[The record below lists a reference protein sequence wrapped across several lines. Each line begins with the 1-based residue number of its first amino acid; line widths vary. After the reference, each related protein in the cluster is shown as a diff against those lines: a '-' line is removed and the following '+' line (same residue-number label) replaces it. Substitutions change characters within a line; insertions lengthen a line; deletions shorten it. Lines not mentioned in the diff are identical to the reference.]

1 MTPSAQASTVQIVP
15 VTTAKELD
23 RFVRVPNRLNAGD
36 PNWRTPLLMERKE
49 ALSPKINPVFEH
61 LDHQF
66 FLAVRDGRDVG
77 RISAQI
83 DKLAPT
89 DPEAPFG
96 YFGMIAAED
105 DPTIFSALF
114 AAAEAWLKDR
124 GCVSSRGPFN
134 LSINEQTGL
143 LVDGFDTPPMVMMD
157 HDPAYTA
164 ARVEEQ
170 GYAKIKDLY
179 AYISGVPDFT
189 KGVAARLTRALP
201 EGMTLRPVDMK
212 RFDAEVKTM
221 VGIYNDAWAG
231 NWGFTP
237 LTDAE
242 TAYMAKSL
250 KMILNPKLMWM
261 VEIDGEPAA
270 FIILLP
276 NLNDAIHDLDGK
288 LFPFGVAKL
297 LWRLK
302 VKGVSTGRVPLM
314 GVKRKFARDHRGRL
328 APFAMFE
335 VIRREGIKAG
345 IQKVELSW
353 ILENNRPMRHLL
365 EAMDCRIYKTYRVY
379 EKALA

>member
-1 MTPSAQASTVQIVP
+1 MTPARQGAPVEIVP

-23 RFVRVPNRLNAGD
+23 RFVRVPNRLNASD

-49 ALSPKINPVFEH
+49 ALSPKINPLFEH

-66 FLAVRDGRDVG
+66 WLAVRDGRDVG

-89 DPEAPFG
+89 DPAAPYG

-105 DPTIFSALF
+105 DPAIFQALF
-114 AAAEAWLKDR
+114 AVAEAWLKAR
-124 GCVSSRGPFN
+124 GCATARGPFN
-134 LSINEQTGL
+134 LSISEQSGL

-157 HDPAYTA
+157 HDPAYTGA
-164 ARVEEQ
+164 QVEAQ

-179 AYISGVPDFT
+179 AYYSGVPEFT
-189 KGVAARLTRALP
+189 PGVKARLARGLG
-201 EGMTLRPVDMK
+201 EGVVLRPVDMK

-221 VGIYNDAWAG
+221 VGIYNDAWAD

-242 TAYMAKSL
+242 TVYMAKSL
-250 KMILNPKLMWM
+250 RMILNPKLMWM
-261 VEIDGEPAA
+261 MEIDGEPAG

-276 NLNDAIHDLDGK
+276 NLNEAIHDLGGK

-302 VKGVSTGRVPLM
+302 VKGVKTGRVPLM
-314 GVKRKFARDHRGRL
+314 GVKRKFVRDPRGRM
-328 APFAMFE
+328 APFQLIDA
-335 VIRREGIKAG
+335 IIKEGLKAG
-345 IQKVELSW
+345 IRNVELSW
-353 ILENNRPMRHLL
+353 ILEDNRPMRHIL
-365 EAMDCRIYKTYRVY
+365 EAANATAYKTYRIY